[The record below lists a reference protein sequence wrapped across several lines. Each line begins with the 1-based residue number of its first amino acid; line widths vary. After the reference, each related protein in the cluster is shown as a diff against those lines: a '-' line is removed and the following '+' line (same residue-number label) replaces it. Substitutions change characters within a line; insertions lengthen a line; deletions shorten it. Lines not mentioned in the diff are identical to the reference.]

1 MRAPFGWATMKVINE
16 KRIMIGR
23 DCRFFVVANSV
34 SFPGNDWNRG
44 GVMARDEKGTRGL
57 VAELTSISSLTRA
70 MRAKRLS

>member
-1 MRAPFGWATMKVINE
+1 MRVIDE

-34 SFPGNDWNRG
+34 SFLGNDWNRD

-57 VAELTSISSLTRA
+57 VA
-70 MRAKRLS
+70 